1 MKIIN
6 GFRRENLKNT
16 SSFMFGMVLNTPV
29 PFAKSNVLFFR
40 FDEKFISWCWR
51 LNKYLDKLLKLNSR
65 FPKTWFTCANKR
77 PLKLQNMLFYFTEKL
92 FSFLRYLNCCPNF
105 FGHLGKWLDKKDNVN
120 LKNLWRH
127 QLRKYIAI
135 HRMPTSH

>member
-40 FDEKFISWCWR
+40 FDEKFIS
-51 LNKYLDKLLKLNSR
+51 
-65 FPKTWFTCANKR
+65 
-77 PLKLQNMLFYFTEKL
+77 
-92 FSFLRYLNCCPNF
+92 
-105 FGHLGKWLDKKDNVN
+105 
-120 LKNLWRH
+120 
-127 QLRKYIAI
+127 
-135 HRMPTSH
+135 